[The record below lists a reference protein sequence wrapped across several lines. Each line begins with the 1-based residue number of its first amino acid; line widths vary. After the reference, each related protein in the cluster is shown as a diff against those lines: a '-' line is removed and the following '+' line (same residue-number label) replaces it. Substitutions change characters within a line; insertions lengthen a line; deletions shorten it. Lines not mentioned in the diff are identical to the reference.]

1 MKLTYKN
8 IKKIEIN
15 FSNQIKNMEKI
26 EKLINEIKL
35 EDN

>member
-1 MKLTYKN
+1 MKITFKY

-35 EDN
+35 DNN